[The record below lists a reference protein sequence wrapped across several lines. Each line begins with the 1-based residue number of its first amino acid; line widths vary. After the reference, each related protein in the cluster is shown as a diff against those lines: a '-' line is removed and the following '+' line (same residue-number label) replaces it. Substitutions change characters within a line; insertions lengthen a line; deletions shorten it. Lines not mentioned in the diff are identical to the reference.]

1 MIAATSHQDIDSTEH
16 PGIRTLVSVWLVLV
30 LLTGVLVLMSH
41 FGPQVA
47 VWGLLSISPLKAG
60 LVFYYFMH
68 LKYEGPLLK
77 AVMLV
82 ALGTLLIFLTLLFAD
97 IAFA

>member
-1 MIAATSHQDIDSTEH
+1 MSAVSSQYDHDSSGH
-16 PGIRTLVSVWLVLV
+16 PGYRTFIGVWLALV
-30 LLTGVLVLMSH
+30 LLTGILVLLSH
-41 FGPQVA
+41 FGPQAA
-47 VWGLLSISPLKAG
+47 VWGLLCVTPFKAG

-68 LKYEGPLLK
+68 LKYEGPLLR
-77 AVMLV
+77 AVLLA